1 VRRADRLTANAR
13 IRTLAGTAL
22 PIVALVVFGATVGA
36 AVAASAQQGTLGFD
50 FLSYDVAVR
59 RFLDG
64 GVLYDQSFEYTGG
77 FGLFY
82 YPPPFVILALP
93 FALLEPNFAA
103 WLWTGVLIV
112 VFFAAVA
119 AMPVSTRVKWLI
131 VLLSGLDFP
140 MVYGIKLGQVGP
152 ILLLTFALGW
162 RFMDRPRVLGVAT
175 AIGTAIKIQ
184 PVIVFAW
191 AILTGRRRAVVV
203 GAVALL
209 VVAAAA
215 TVVAG
220 PTSWV
225 DQATLLARL
234 SKPIGTPNNFTPGRV
249 AFELGASESVAW
261 AIQWLNWG
269 LVGLVLVVGM
279 LRAAPIASYLAV
291 VVASQLVSPILWNHY
306 ALLLVLPVAW
316 LLERGRWWAT
326 AIPLVTMVW
335 LVDVTPPIAY
345 PVLYWV
351 TFLAVL
357 REGWGRA
364 RTEAGGA
371 AARTEAAPA

>member
-1 VRRADRLTANAR
+1 MNAR
-13 IRTLAGTAL
+13 IRTLAETAL
-22 PIVALVVFGATVGA
+22 PIVALLVFAAVVGA
-36 AVAASAQQGTLGFD
+36 AVAASAHQGTLGFD

-64 GVLYDQSFEYTGG
+64 GILYDQSFEYTGG

-103 WLWTGVLIV
+103 WLWTGVLVV

-140 MVYGIKLGQVGP
+140 MIHGIKLGQVGP

-162 RFMDRPRVLGVAT
+162 RFMDRPKVLGLAT

-184 PVIVFAW
+184 PAIVFAW
-191 AILTGRRRAVVV
+191 AILTGRRRAVVIGV
-203 GAVALL
+203 VFLL

-215 TVVAG
+215 TVIAG
-220 PTSWV
+220 PSSWL

-234 SKPIGTPNNFTPGRV
+234 SKPIDTPHNFTPGRV

-269 LVGLVLVVGM
+269 LVGIVLVVGI
-279 LRAAPIASYLAV
+279 LRAAPVASYFAV
-291 VVASQLVSPILWNHY
+291 VVASQLVSPILWDHY

-316 LLERGRWWAT
+316 LLERGRWWAA

-345 PVLYWV
+345 PILYWV

-357 REGWGRA
+357 REGWGGA
-364 RTEAGGA
+364 RTEADGATIEADGGP
-371 AARTEAAPA
+371 ARTEAAPA